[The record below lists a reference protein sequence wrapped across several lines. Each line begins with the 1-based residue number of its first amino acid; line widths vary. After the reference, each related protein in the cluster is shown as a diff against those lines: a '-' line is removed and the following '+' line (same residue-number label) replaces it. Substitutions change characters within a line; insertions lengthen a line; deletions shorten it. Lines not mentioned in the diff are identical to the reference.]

1 MDISK
6 YDITAIDH
14 MYPRYV
20 PHLVSSYDGQL
31 IMRRNS
37 NGDFTLLA
45 HDQETVVE
53 IPAKDAK
60 DFALWILLA
69 DHYKL

>member
-1 MDISK
+1 MTEK
-6 YDITAIDH
+6 YLIEAIDH
-14 MYPRYV
+14 MYPRFV
-20 PHLVSSYDGQL
+20 PYLIASYDGQL

-45 HDQETVVE
+45 HDQETIVE
-53 IPAKDAK
+53 ISAKDAK

-69 DHYKL
+69 DEYKL

>member
-1 MDISK
+1 MDTSK
-6 YDITAIDH
+6 YDITAIDR

-20 PHLVSSYDGQL
+20 PYLVASHDGQL

-37 NGDFTLLA
+37 NGDFALLA

-53 IPAKDAK
+53 ISAKDAK
-60 DFALWILLA
+60 DFALWILMA
-69 DHYKL
+69 DQ

>member
-1 MDISK
+1 MNTAK
-6 YDITAIDH
+6 YDISAIDRVC
-14 MYPRYV
+14 PRYV
-20 PHLVSSYDGQL
+20 PYLVASHSGQL

-45 HDQETVVE
+45 HDQETIVE
-53 IPAKDAK
+53 ISAKDAK

-69 DHYKL
+69 DQLR